1 MHPLLP
7 YNLIVL
13 DETNCKPSSP
23 ISDMNKSDWQSDH
36 FLFIIGNRAII
47 LSKLCTTLGISG
59 SVLAFFILMTLL
71 FHFRKKCAATLN
83 LSKNMTSTSTP
94 ACGRYRQDLIDLDYH
109 SGHIVPVPRTAPRIP
124 SRHAP
129 CAPPLPSLPL
139 PYDDDIESSVGE
151 SARPL

>member
-1 MHPLLP
+1 
-7 YNLIVL
+7 
-13 DETNCKPSSP
+13 
-23 ISDMNKSDWQSDH
+23 MNKSDWQSDH

-47 LSKLCTTLGISG
+47 LPQYCKKIGITG
-59 SVLAFFILMTLL
+59 AVLAFFFLL
-71 FHFRKKCAATLN
+71 SLLPLLRRKCAATLN

-129 CAPPLPSLPL
+129 CAPPLPPL
-139 PYDDDIESSVGE
+139 PPPYNDVIENTGVE
-151 SARPL
+151 SARYL